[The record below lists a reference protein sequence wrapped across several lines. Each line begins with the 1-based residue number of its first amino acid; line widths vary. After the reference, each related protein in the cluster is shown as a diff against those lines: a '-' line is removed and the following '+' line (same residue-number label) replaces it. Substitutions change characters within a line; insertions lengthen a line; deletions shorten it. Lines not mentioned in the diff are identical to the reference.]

1 MPASVPAD
9 PVGWPNGAGRKEHRM
24 LLEKEKTTL
33 SLDDLE
39 AQTAVELPERE
50 MLGLVTIIITN
61 VLNNNTVTIEV
72 NNNKVAVQVCAIV
85 NLLDAELFDVNTL
98 ECQIQQ

>member
-1 MPASVPAD
+1 
-9 PVGWPNGAGRKEHRM
+9 M